1 MGIIGYHDLQL
12 IVISVLIAVAFSCL
26 FLNIL
31 VKTTS
36 NDNRKDI
43 WVFKG
48 TMKETHQNKE
58 LLRTG
63 LASVTPADGLAYILA
78 CMIIAI
84 LVMASVVA
92 RFKRR
97 EALQQK
103 KLIDPHYKCL
113 MDYNPHF
120 VLSADLNGGIIDIN
134 SKAMEILQLRQEA
147 SLVRLYDL
155 FYECDHK
162 KLDQCLRKVK
172 EGQSCFLSAPMKISQ
187 KQRIV
192 MEFTFIPIM
201 KKKNVIGLFMVGR
214 DVTAFAKYQAR
225 IKKMHRDLWNAI
237 CQQQGMIFKFMK
249 RGDKFV
255 HTLCGGELLYCLGI
269 DPKQVLG
276 KALHDFLPK
285 QIADQKERYYRHVW
299 ETGEALY
306 YEGNIN
312 GIDYLASL
320 RPIKKNGKV
329 IEVVGSAIDIT
340 ERKMM
345 EQEIRRAKEEAE
357 RANQAKSNLI
367 SRMSHEIR
375 TPLNGVLGFAQ
386 LLEMDPSLK
395 TRQREFVQEILGGA
409 RHLLNLINEM
419 LDLARIET
427 GRLSLTYDVVRPD
440 DIIKESMKLVEP
452 LANKKNIDVQAR
464 TSFSGQVYL
473 YTDATRVRQVLLNLL
488 DNAIKYNRDGGT
500 VLIEG
505 KYDQEKV
512 VIHVKDNGIGIP
524 DEEQENIFE
533 PFYRIKGT
541 HVDGNGI
548 GLAFVKQIIRLLDG
562 TIEVKSKLGVGSDF
576 SFTLPAISCFHG
588 WPHSSQNKLV
598 NQERLLKLGNKKIL
612 YIEDHVSNLKLLE
625 HILKPFPNLLLTF
638 AHNGSEG
645 LQKAISGRFDLIVI
659 DIHLPDISGYTV
671 LEMLQSDERTKHIP
685 VIALSANA
693 VTKEIERALQAGFT
707 DYMTKPLE
715 VNVFLEKLIKIWEKK
730 GPRK

>member
-1 MGIIGYHDLQL
+1 ML
-12 IVISVLIAVAFSCL
+12 IS
-26 FLNIL
+26 NG
-31 VKTTS
+31 VKFCEKKNFT
-36 NDNRKDI
+36 
-43 WVFKG
+43 
-48 TMKETHQNKE
+48 
-58 LLRTG
+58 
-63 LASVTPADGLAYILA
+63 
-78 CMIIAI
+78 
-84 LVMASVVA
+84 
-92 RFKRR
+92 
-97 EALQQK
+97 EA
-103 KLIDPHYKCL
+103 HYKCL
-113 MDYNPHF
+113 VDYNPHL
-120 VLSADLNGGIIDIN
+120 VLSAGLNGEIVSIN
-134 SKAMEILQLRQEA
+134 PKAMEILHVHQDAPLT
-147 SLVRLYDL
+147 SLYDL
-155 FYECDHK
+155 FYEHDDEK
-162 KLDQCLRKVK
+162 IDECLRKVEK
-172 EGQSCFLSAPMKISQ
+172 GQSCFFKASVKTS
-187 KQRIV
+187 REERVV
-192 MEFTFIPIM
+192 MEFTFIPIVEE
-201 KKKNVIGLFMVGR
+201 KDVIGLFVVGK
-214 DVTAFAKYQAR
+214 DITELIKYQER
-225 IKKMHRDLWNAI
+225 IKKVQRDLWNAM
-237 CQQQGMIFKFMK
+237 CQQQGMIFKFVK
-249 RGDKFV
+249 RGESFI
-255 HTLCGGELLYCLGI
+255 HTLCGGELLNDFGI

-276 KALHDFLPK
+276 KRLHDFLPK
-285 QIADQKERYYRHVW
+285 PIADQKEQYYRYTW
-299 ETGEALY
+299 ETGETLY

-312 GIDYLASL
+312 GIDYLVSL
-320 RPIKKNGKV
+320 RPIKKDGKV

-345 EQEIRRAKEEAE
+345 EQEMLRAKEEAE

-386 LLEMDPSLK
+386 LLEMDPSLNG
-395 TRQREFVQEILGGA
+395 RQREFVQEILGGA

-427 GRLSLTYDVVRPD
+427 GRLPLTYDVVHPD
-440 DIIKESMKLVEP
+440 DIIKESIKLVEP
-452 LANKKNIDVQAR
+452 LANKKNIDIQAR
-464 TSFSGQVYL
+464 SSFSEQVYL

-548 GLAFVKQIIRLLDG
+548 GLAFVKQIIRLLGG

-576 SFTLPAISCFHG
+576 SFSLPAVSYFHG
-588 WPHSSQNKLV
+588 WPHSSRNKPV

-612 YIEDHVSNLKLLE
+612 YIEDHISNLKLLE

-638 AHNGSEG
+638 ACNGGEG
-645 LQKAISGRFDLIVI
+645 LQKAISGWFDLILI

-685 VIALSANA
+685 MIALSANA
-693 VTKEIERALQAGFT
+693 VPKEIERALKAGFT

-715 VNVFLEKLIKIWEKK
+715 VNVFLEKLIKIWEEKRPHK
-730 GPRK
+730 